1 MNSSTFY
8 FFILYTLLLI
18 YIHQI
23 SAYINN
29 GNRVHNKVSYVGNK
43 IIYETTFEGKHEL
56 LFTLLNNIHSE
67 VLNGYSVYIS
77 CPNIASIKTL
87 HLPRGL
93 YIFLFFKLGKI
104 NSKVANEIL
113 SGVLLKFYNF
123 RYIFNFSSSREFQTL
138 ASLDISGF
146 NTNLVKQI
154 NRYSLKDNIFW
165 FIPNIKPFHINNS
178 SLQYIYLPLI
188 SECSDINFYLKS
200 NTVNI
205 PIVDSRFASVQWITY
220 VDQIS
225 QEWKTNTTWTTFG
238 TKINT
243 DLISGY
249 SQGSFCN
256 FKKLRVIRT
265 LYGKGLHRNL
275 ETEVELID
283 SPLIE
288 DKILVLDI
296 FPKEYF
302 INLYEILDSLR
313 NTNTSCNL
321 IYPYHRVDTEI
332 SSEKSGAII
341 ITSFCKKSL
350 LPIHLRYQSPC
361 KGCSYKEATFF
372 NPTVALFKYNPS
384 DNKLLHCIVPEY
396 SYSFILNGTFKFQD
410 EASVIKLN
418 IPVGNT
424 MHLNYVYFS
433 TTFMILLTS
442 VISVISIKRYKLEFS
457 S

>member
-1 MNSSTFY
+1 MDSSIFY
-8 FFILYTLLLI
+8 FFLLYILLLT
-18 YIHQI
+18 YIHR
-23 SAYINN
+23 SLAYTNN
-29 GNRVHNKVSYVGNK
+29 ENGVHNKVSYVGNK
-43 IIYETTFEGKHEL
+43 IIYETTFEDKHEL

-77 CPNIASIKTL
+77 CPDIASIKTI

-113 SGVLLKFYNF
+113 SGVLFKLYNL
-123 RYIFNFSSSREFQTL
+123 RHIFDFSSSIEFQTL

-146 NTNLVKQI
+146 NTNLVKKF
-154 NRYSLKDNIFW
+154 NSYSLKDNLFW

-178 SLQYIYLPLI
+178 SLQYIYLP
-188 SECSDINFYLKS
+188 SVNECSGINFYLKS
-200 NTVNI
+200 NIVNI
-205 PIVDSRFASVQWITY
+205 PIVNSKFASVQWTTY
-220 VDQIS
+220 VDQRN
-225 QEWKTNTTWTTFG
+225 QEWKTNTTWTTFR

-243 DLISGY
+243 DLISDY

-265 LYGKGLHRNL
+265 LYGEGLHRNL

-283 SPLIE
+283 PPLIE

-302 INLYEILDSLR
+302 INLYEILDSLK
-313 NTNTSCNL
+313 NINASCNL
-321 IYPYHRVDTEI
+321 IYPYHRIDTEI

-341 ITSFCKKSL
+341 IINFCKKSL
-350 LPIHLRYQSPC
+350 LPIHLRYQPPC
-361 KGCSYKEATFF
+361 KACSYREAAFF

-384 DNKLLHCIVPEY
+384 NNKLLHCIVPEY
-396 SYSFILNGTFKFQD
+396 SYSFVLNRTFKFQD

-424 MHLNYVYFS
+424 MHLNYVYFL
-433 TTFMILLTS
+433 TTFMILLAS
-442 VISVISIKRYKLEFS
+442 VISVISIKKYKSEFS